1 MTGDP
6 AYAWLQ
12 AALDYAAQW
21 MEFQMRLTDQPG
33 CAMAVVH
40 DDELVFERAWGRA
53 DCDSGETLTPRHRFR
68 IASHSKTVTA
78 AGLMK
83 LREAGRLRLDDP
95 LGEHV
100 PGLHPQIASATIAQA
115 LSHTAGLFR
124 DGDDIGFWR
133 VRAPFPDGARVRA
146 HLAEHPAITSGAR
159 MKYSNYG
166 FALAGLVIESVTGE
180 PWRTWIKREVVD
192 AAGLR
197 ETAPDGSPDT
207 PMLARGHSSKL
218 PLGRRV
224 LIAGDMPTN
233 GYAPATGFLATASDT
248 ARFFAQL
255 SPDSAVS
262 ILSAASR
269 REMTRPHWRVPH
281 TPLERHYGL
290 GTISGRSDGLDW
302 FGHSGGFP
310 GTLTRTCVIPKL
322 KLAVSVFTNAIDG
335 ACDAW
340 MEGVLHILSR
350 FSEAGVPNPALAD
363 WRGRWWDLW
372 RAVDLVPVGCK
383 VLVAMP
389 ALAKPLDHASE
400 IAADGD
406 EGTIEEAGGFASQ
419 GEKVRLRRAPD
430 GRVTGVCL
438 AGNTLLSEAEAS
450 QELEQVGTRKA
461 TGSPAS

>member
-1 MTGDP
+1 MPDSAQG
-6 AYAWLQ
+6 WLQ
-12 AALDYAAQW
+12 PALGYVAQW
-21 MEFQMRLTDQPG
+21 LGFQMRHTDQPG
-33 CAMAVVH
+33 CAMAVVC
-40 DDELVFERAWGRA
+40 DNEIVFEQAWGQA
-53 DCDSGETLTPRHRFR
+53 DCDTGEMLTPRHRFR
-68 IASHSKTVTA
+68 IASHSKTMTA
-78 AGLMK
+78 AGVMK

-100 PGLHPQIASATIAQA
+100 PGLHPEIASATIAQA

-124 DGDDIGFWR
+124 DGDDTGFWR
-133 VRAPFPDGARVRA
+133 VRAPFPDEAQVRA
-146 HLAEHPAITSGAR
+146 HFAEHPAITAGTR

-166 FALAGLVIESVTGE
+166 FALAGLVIASVTGE
-180 PWRTWIKREVVD
+180 PWESWIKREVVD
-192 AAGLR
+192 AAGLG

-207 PMLARGHSSKL
+207 PMMARGHSGKL

-233 GYAPATGFLATASDT
+233 HYAPATGFLATASDT

-255 SPDSAVS
+255 APDSAVS

-310 GTLTRTCVIPKL
+310 GTLTRTCVVPKHR
-322 KLAVSVFTNAIDG
+322 LAISVFTNAIDG
-335 ACDAW
+335 ACDLW

-350 FSEAGVPNPALAD
+350 FSQAGVPDPALAD
-363 WRGRWWDLW
+363 WRGQWWDLW
-372 RAVDLVPVGCK
+372 RAVDLVPVGGK

-389 ALAKPLDHASE
+389 ALAKPLDHAPE
-400 IAADGD
+400 IAVDGD

-419 GEKVRLRRAPD
+419 GEKARLRRAPD
-430 GRVTGVCL
+430 GRVTGVWL
-438 AGNTLLSEAEAS
+438 AGNTLLGEADAS
-450 QELEQVGTRKA
+450 RELEQIGSRRP
-461 TGSPAS
+461 TGSAAD